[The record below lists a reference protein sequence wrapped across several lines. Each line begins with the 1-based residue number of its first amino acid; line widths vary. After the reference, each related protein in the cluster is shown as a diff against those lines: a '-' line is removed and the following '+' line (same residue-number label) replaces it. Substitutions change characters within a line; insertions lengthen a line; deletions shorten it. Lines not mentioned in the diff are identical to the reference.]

1 MLMTSQ
7 AEDCVM
13 NELDI
18 PGPPAELRVIT
29 ESEAASYC
37 SLSLVHF
44 RRLRRQQIGPKHVQ
58 LGIRRIGYRVR
69 DLLDW
74 LDNRVCR

>member
-1 MLMTSQ
+1 M
-7 AEDCVM
+7 DKP
-13 NELDI
+13 DF

-44 RRLRRQQIGPKHVQ
+44 RRLRRQQTGPKHVQ

-74 LDNRVCR
+74 LDSRISR